1 MESHQAV
8 QSRGGRGTGTQQTRN
23 VQQQTLPAYPVDSPL
38 WKYVTKIGPKE
49 KNKGGGSC
57 LWNCKRCKINFIAS
71 YLRVK
76 AHFLWLEGDHAVHY
90 WKKNT

>member
-1 MESHQAV
+1 MASRQAV

-23 VQQQTLPAYPVDSPL
+23 MQQQTLLAYPADSPL

-57 LWNCKRCKINFIAS
+57 LWKCNRCQN
-71 YLRVK
+71 
-76 AHFLWLEGDHAVHY
+76 
-90 WKKNT
+90 